1 MNEEKRCENCRF
13 YCAGNGQCAVRVWDN
28 GKVYQMDPEKT
39 CALYE
44 KA

>member
-1 MNEEKRCENCRF
+1 MNEDKHCENCQY
-13 YCAGNGQCAVRVWDN
+13 YCAGNGQCAVQVWDN
-28 GKVYQMDPEKT
+28 GKQYQMDPEKT

>member
-1 MNEEKRCENCRF
+1 MNEDKRCENCQY

-28 GKVYQMDPEKT
+28 GKQYQMDPGKT

-44 KA
+44 EA